1 MIKLFLVEDEIVM
14 RDGIKSQ
21 IDWKKEDIEFA
32 GEASDGE
39 LAYPMILETR
49 PDILLTDIKMPF
61 MDGLELSALVRKELP
76 DTQIIILSGYDEFSY
91 AQRAVSLGVTE
102 YLLKPLP
109 PEELLAC
116 IRKVKVKIE
125 QERALPDPDWREEL
139 LREQSDY
146 QKQMLFRTLVLGDR
160 PLAEI
165 LRMAGKLK
173 MNISA
178 RYYRMILM
186 TVREGEGVR
195 PAAFRDELS
204 DLLDSMKG
212 WYFFDRGEDGYAVLS
227 TGNDEKELDE
237 SVRSAIARL
246 VDQIR
251 TDEKR
256 SYFIGVGESVNR
268 VSDIG
273 RYFYEANRAFSCR
286 FLAGMNRVVFSSD
299 LSGVDLRAD
308 SPGLDVSKLVTN
320 EDTRQV
326 LDNFMRTGTY
336 EEIDPF
342 LEGVFSSIGEKN
354 LNSRIFLNYLVM
366 DIYFSMVR
374 FLKEMDCPAGRL
386 DEKCGSINDFLKE
399 DISASR
405 AREYLILCLQ
415 ELIKVRDGN
424 TRKRYGR
431 LLREAVR
438 YIDEHFD
445 SEDISLN
452 RVAEEIS
459 ISPNHFSSI
468 FSQEMGIT
476 FIEYLI
482 QKRMERAKQLLRT
495 TQLRSSEIAYQVG
508 YRDPHYFSSTFR
520 KTQGMTATEYRAGK
534 GSVQGQGKED

>member
-1 MIKLFLVEDEIVM
+1 
-14 RDGIKSQ
+14 
-21 IDWKKEDIEFA
+21 
-32 GEASDGE
+32 
-39 LAYPMILETR
+39 
-49 PDILLTDIKMPF
+49 
-61 MDGLELSALVRKELP
+61 
-76 DTQIIILSGYDEFSY
+76 
-91 AQRAVSLGVTE
+91 
-102 YLLKPLP
+102 
-109 PEELLAC
+109 
-116 IRKVKVKIE
+116 
-125 QERALPDPDWREEL
+125 
-139 LREQSDY
+139 
-146 QKQMLFRTLVLGDR
+146 
-160 PLAEI
+160 
-165 LRMAGKLK
+165 
-173 MNISA
+173 
-178 RYYRMILM
+178 
-186 TVREGEGVR
+186 
-195 PAAFRDELS
+195 
-204 DLLDSMKG
+204 
-212 WYFFDRGEDGYAVLS
+212 
-227 TGNDEKELDE
+227 
-237 SVRSAIARL
+237 
-246 VDQIR
+246 
-251 TDEKR
+251 
-256 SYFIGVGESVNR
+256 
-268 VSDIG
+268 
-273 RYFYEANRAFSCR
+273 
-286 FLAGMNRVVFSSD
+286 
-299 LSGVDLRAD
+299 VDLRAD
-308 SPGLDVSKLVTN
+308 SPGLDVSELVTN

-534 GSVQGQGKED
+534 GSVQGQGKAD

>member
-146 QKQMLFRTLVLGDR
+146 QKQMLFRALVLGDR

-165 LRMAGKLK
+165 LRMAGKLN

-273 RYFYEANRAFSCR
+273 RSFYEANRAFSCR

-308 SPGLDVSKLVTN
+308 SPGLDVSELVTN

-534 GSVQGQGKED
+534 GSVQGQGKAD

>member
-165 LRMAGKLK
+165 LRMAGKLN

-273 RYFYEANRAFSCR
+273 RSFYEANRAFSCR

-308 SPGLDVSKLVTN
+308 SPGLDVSELVTN

>member
-39 LAYPMILETR
+39 LAYPMILETK

-76 DTQIIILSGYDEFSY
+76 ETRIIILSGYDEFSY

-109 PEELLAC
+109 PEELLGC
-116 IRKVKVKIE
+116 IRKVKKEIE
-125 QERALPDPDWREEL
+125 QEKSMPDLDWREEL

-146 QKQMLFRTLVLGDR
+146 QRQMLFRALVMGDR
-160 PLAEI
+160 PLAEL
-165 LRMAGKLK
+165 LRMAEKLK
-173 MNISA
+173 MNITA
-178 RYYRMILM
+178 RYYRLLLM

-195 PAAFRDELS
+195 PAAFREELS
-204 DLLDSMKG
+204 GMLDTVKG
-212 WYFFDRGEDGYAVLS
+212 WYFFDRGENGYAVLA
-227 TGNDEKELDE
+227 TGNDGKELDE
-237 SVRSAIARL
+237 CVRETIGLL
-246 VDQIR
+246 VGQIR
-251 TDEKR
+251 TDETR

-268 VSDIG
+268 ISDIG
-273 RYFYEANRAFSCR
+273 KSFYEANRAFSCR
-286 FLAGMNRVVFSSD
+286 FIAGMNRVVFSSD
-299 LSGVDLRAD
+299 LS
-308 SPGLDVSKLVTN
+308 
-320 EDTRQV
+320 
-326 LDNFMRTGTY
+326 TY
-336 EEIDPF
+336 EETDPF
-342 LEGVFSSIGEKN
+342 LEGVFRSIGEKN

-366 DIYFSMVR
+366 DIYFSMIR
-374 FLKEMDCPAGRL
+374 FLKEMDCPAEKL
-386 DEKCGSINDFLKE
+386 DEKCGSINSFLKE
-399 DISASR
+399 DVSASR
-405 AREYLILCLQ
+405 AREYLGLCLK
-415 ELIKVRDGN
+415 ELIKIRDGN
-424 TRKRYGR
+424 TRRRYGR

-452 RVAEEIS
+452 RVAEEAS

-520 KTQGMTATEYRAGK
+520 KTQGMTATEYRSGKNAGPE
-534 GSVQGQGKED
+534 QGKED

>member
-165 LRMAGKLK
+165 LRMAGKLN

-273 RYFYEANRAFSCR
+273 RSFYEANRAFSCR

-308 SPGLDVSKLVTN
+308 SPGLDVSELVTN

-495 TQLRSSEIAYQVG
+495 TQLRSSEIAYLVG

-534 GSVQGQGKED
+534 GSVQGQGKAD

>member
-39 LAYPMILETR
+39 LAYPMILETK

-76 DTQIIILSGYDEFSY
+76 DTRIIILSGYDEFSY

-109 PEELLAC
+109 PEELLGC
-116 IRKVKVKIE
+116 IRKVKKEIE
-125 QERALPDPDWREEL
+125 QEKSMPDLDWREEL

-146 QKQMLFRTLVLGDR
+146 QRQMLFRALVMGDR
-160 PLAEI
+160 PLAEL
-165 LRMAGKLK
+165 LRMAEKLK
-173 MNISA
+173 MNITA
-178 RYYRMILM
+178 RYYRLLLM

-195 PAAFRDELS
+195 PAAFREELS
-204 DLLDSMKG
+204 GMLDTVKG
-212 WYFFDRGEDGYAVLS
+212 WYFFDRGENGYAVLA
-227 TGNDEKELDE
+227 TGNDGKELDE
-237 SVRSAIARL
+237 CVRETIGLL
-246 VDQIR
+246 VGQIR
-251 TDEKR
+251 TDETR

-268 VSDIG
+268 ISDIG
-273 RYFYEANRAFSCR
+273 KSFYEANRAFSCR
-286 FLAGMNRVVFSSD
+286 FIAGMNRVVFSSD
-299 LSGVDLRAD
+299 LSGVRLRTD
-308 SPGLDVSKLVTN
+308 NPGLDVAGLITN

-336 EEIDPF
+336 EETDPF
-342 LEGVFSSIGEKN
+342 LEGVFRSIGEKN

-366 DIYFSMVR
+366 DIYFSMIR
-374 FLKEMDCPAGRL
+374 FLKEMDCPAEKL
-386 DEKCGSINDFLKE
+386 DEKCGSINSFLKE
-399 DISASR
+399 DVSASR
-405 AREYLILCLQ
+405 AREYLGLCLK
-415 ELIKVRDGN
+415 ELIKIRDGN
-424 TRKRYGR
+424 TRRRYGR

-452 RVAEEIS
+452 RVAEEAS

-520 KTQGMTATEYRAGK
+520 KTQGMTATEYRSGKNAGPE
-534 GSVQGQGKED
+534 QGKED

>member
-165 LRMAGKLK
+165 LRMAGKLN

-273 RYFYEANRAFSCR
+273 RSFYEANRAFSCR

-308 SPGLDVSKLVTN
+308 SPGLDVSELVTN

-534 GSVQGQGKED
+534 GSVQGQGKAD